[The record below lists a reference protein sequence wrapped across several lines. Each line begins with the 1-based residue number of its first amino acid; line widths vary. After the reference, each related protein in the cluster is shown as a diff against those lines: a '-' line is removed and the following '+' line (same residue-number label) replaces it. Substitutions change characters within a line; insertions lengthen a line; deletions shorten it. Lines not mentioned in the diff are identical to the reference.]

1 MSKPTSFVLPAPAPR
16 PSAPEPRMAVA
27 ALLACLSPLALAQSA
42 PPAPSSPRAPTPVA
56 SEPTP
61 LRPAPTV
68 PGAIEQWGFDPAVLV
83 ADGAEL
89 LARAPNPAI
98 DRLFQAVHASSQ
110 DPGDAQVLCA
120 LFDPQAD
127 RSLAGLNAIASG
139 LAPASQQR
147 FANAVAEVFV
157 AAMQNPPQPWDPAA
171 AEQALKAAGVRAAL
185 LNDGFSAGLNGDDH
199 PARCRSVAM
208 LLDTLQQRP
217 LPERAAATRL
227 LLSQGLQQLAGSPTA
242 NAPL

>member
-1 MSKPTSFVLPAPAPR
+1 MSTPIPFMLPAPMPR
-16 PSAPEPRMAVA
+16 RSAGARRIAAA

-42 PPAPSSPRAPTPVA
+42 PPSPRVPLAPP
-56 SEPTP
+56 S
-61 LRPAPTV
+61 RPAPTV
-68 PGAIEQWGFDPAVLV
+68 PDAIEQWGFDPAVLV
-83 ADGAEL
+83 ADGTEL
-89 LARAPNPAI
+89 LARAPDPAI

-110 DPGDAQVLCA
+110 DPGDAQVLCE

-139 LAPASQQR
+139 LAPASQER

-157 AAMQNPPQPWDPAA
+157 AAMQNPPQPWDAA
-171 AEQALKAAGVRAAL
+171 VAQQALKAAGVRAAL

-208 LLDTLQQRP
+208 LLDALQQRP
-217 LPERAAATRL
+217 LPERAAVTRL
-227 LLSQGLQQLAGSPTA
+227 LLTQGLQQLSGTGATAA
-242 NAPL
+242 NAPP

>member
-1 MSKPTSFVLPAPAPR
+1 MSTPTSSVLPAPTPR
-16 PSAPEPRMAVA
+16 PSATARRIAAMAV
-27 ALLACLSPLALAQSA
+27 LACLSPLALAQSA
-42 PPAPSSPRAPTPVA
+42 LPATTSPRVPAAPAPLPS
-56 SEPTP
+56 
-61 LRPAPTV
+61 RPAPTA

-83 ADGAEL
+83 ADGTEL
-89 LARAPNPAI
+89 LARAPDPAI

-110 DPGDAQVLCA
+110 DPSDAQVLCK

-139 LAPASQQR
+139 LAPASQER

-208 LLDTLQQRP
+208 LLDAVQQRP
-217 LPERAAATRL
+217 LPERAAVTRL
-227 LLSQGLQQLAGSPTA
+227 LLSQGLQQLAGNPDTTA
-242 NAPL
+242 HVR